1 MLEIRCSESGA
12 VMRMRGMPS
21 FCITAQR
28 TPGEGWSKLMEDLT
42 DLRTVLPEASCTA
55 GFFWNGLSFDCFPIV
70 CSQTRRLKKAA
81 ETGRPQT
88 NIYSPNVR
96 GEERCTLLPMAG
108 DVDNPMLPRSLL
120 FIMSLVFRGGIRII
134 DCRSSIRVLCITVG
148 RDNMIVHF
156 GC

>member
-1 MLEIRCSESGA
+1 
-12 VMRMRGMPS
+12 MRMRGMPS

-81 ETGRPQT
+81 ETGRPQI
-88 NIYSPNVR
+88 NIYLPNVR
-96 GEERCTLLPMAG
+96 GEERCTLLPVAG

-134 DCRSSIRVLCITVG
+134 YNGSTDTAVFAIVNNPSVG
-148 RDNMIVHF
+148 GI
-156 GC
+156 G

>member
-12 VMRMRGMPS
+12 VMQMRGMPS

-81 ETGRPQT
+81 ETGRPQI
-88 NIYSPNVR
+88 NIYLPNVR
-96 GEERCTLLPMAG
+96 GEKRCTLLPVAG
-108 DVDNPMLPRSLL
+108 DVDNPMLSRSLL
-120 FIMSLVFRGGIRII
+120 FIMSLVLRGGIRII
-134 DCRSSIRVLCITVG
+134 YNGSTDTAVFAIVNNPSVG
-148 RDNMIVHF
+148 GI
-156 GC
+156 G

>member
-28 TPGEGWSKLMEDLT
+28 TPGEGWSKLMKDLT

-70 CSQTRRLKKAA
+70 CSQTGRLKKAA
-81 ETGRPQT
+81 ETGRPQI
-88 NIYSPNVR
+88 NIFLPNVR
-96 GEERCTLLPMAG
+96 GEERCTLLPVAG
-108 DVDNPMLPRSLL
+108 YIDDPMLPRSLL
-120 FIMSLVFRGGIRII
+120 FIMSLVLRGGIRII
-134 DCRSSIRVLCITVG
+134 YNGSTDTAVFAIVNNPSVG
-148 RDNMIVHF
+148 DI
-156 GC
+156 G